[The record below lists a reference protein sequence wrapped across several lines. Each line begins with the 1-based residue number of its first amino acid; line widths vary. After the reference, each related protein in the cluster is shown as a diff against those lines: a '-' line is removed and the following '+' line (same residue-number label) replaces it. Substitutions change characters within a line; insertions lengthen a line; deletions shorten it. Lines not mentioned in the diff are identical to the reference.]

1 MEYKRCFCPLPHHH
15 YNSHHLRSPI
25 PPNTFR
31 PIDSV
36 QSPQSIQDT
45 VSSPVTQ
52 QLLASHNKP
61 KLGIISIS
69 IKLWFMSNGAE
80 GRRFSTRISNIKSD
94 FCGCESY
101 YDSVLRAVN
110 DDDHTLRLIWLWSR
124 TCVETRFRQLEQHR
138 VTTLQQTILITVSW
152 PGSPHSVPWSAQLQT
167 QLHPWC
173 QLSTTECHR
182 EESSLQNTEVVQ
194 QFWSES
200 SGQSWCGENQEWIED
215 IRFLHPSSPDTM
227 RYCTFS
233 LLLKHFKCTIP

>member
-69 IKLWFMSNGAE
+69 IKLWFMIKWGWGKTIFHKN
-80 GRRFSTRISNIKSD
+80 FQYFKVISVAAN
-94 FCGCESY
+94 
-101 YDSVLRAVN
+101 
-110 DDDHTLRLIWLWSR
+110 HTLRLIWLWSR

-152 PGSPHSVPWSAQLQT
+152 PGSPHSVPWPAQLQT

-200 SGQSWCGENQEWIED
+200 SCQSWCGENQEWIVD
-215 IRFLHPSSPDTM
+215 IGTLPE
-227 RYCTFS
+227 Y
-233 LLLKHFKCTIP
+233 